1 MKGLKKRTI
10 VCIAL
15 IPGILVSCVGKGDQE
30 KLESVCD
37 ALRGQYKCISVEFSG
52 PAVDVDNDG
61 NAGLDMIREY
71 STLSNAAVAINDVV
85 RVEPLQDYDEE
96 GRIYIVTPAQDITYH
111 KDSGDYELRNGGYIT
126 IPYSYTVSSDGSV
139 LFNAVS
145 DQLYIEP
152 VEGDNEIYHLDYSFY
167 KAKSIYVGG
176 GEIKAVVDCGIYD
189 FISGMMIKGTVTLSY
204 ERFTFAL

>member
-1 MKGLKKRTI
+1 MLNLFNCNSVFRNCVLVKFIKTLIIPSDTCRIVNGLLKT
-10 VCIAL
+10 AL
-15 IPGILVSCVGKGDQE
+15 GPP
-30 KLESVCD
+30 
-37 ALRGQYKCISVEFSG
+37 SG
-52 PAVDVDNDG
+52 
-61 NAGLDMIREY
+61 
-71 STLSNAAVAINDVV
+71 STTTLS
-85 RVEPLQDYDEE
+85 
-96 GRIYIVTPAQDITYH
+96 PAQDITYH

-145 DQLYIEP
+145 NQLYIEP